1 MVWVIRYRRIQL
13 RGYLE
18 EHGMEVR
25 QSEEKRGFAFI
36 TVFFLCYMYECFA
49 NIHVCVLCTYLVLL
63 EVRKHIISHGTKT
76 TDDCELSCGL

>member
-49 NIHVCVLCTYLVLL
+49 HSSCLCLVNQATLWLMVETL
-63 EVRKHIISHGTKT
+63 EVVEVI
-76 TDDCELSCGL
+76 